1 MTTLL
6 NGHGIKLPWDLSANR
21 LAALRSNGQLKVS
34 EEGIISFL
42 KRSCSSQVNCNPD
55 GPTDRMS
62 KGYWINP
69 EKGHDMIRGV
79 GKWEWIWRAED
90 GCNQNSLHEII
101 LKKKNLVDSH
111 ICWISQ
117 LNCIFLSFSG
127 SQRMGR
133 CEAKNVYLI
142 WHGHCTH
149 GLDEAVAAYIRPQ
162 MIQALNTPSWLE
174 EGSTTDHYRV
184 PHLLSL

>member
-101 LKKKNLVDSH
+101 LKKKKKTWWIAISAGFPNLIVYFCLLVGAREWGDVKQKMSTWSDMDTALMDSMK
-111 ICWISQ
+111 
-117 LNCIFLSFSG
+117 L
-127 SQRMGR
+127 
-133 CEAKNVYLI
+133 
-142 WHGHCTH
+142 
-149 GLDEAVAAYIRPQ
+149 
-162 MIQALNTPSWLE
+162 WLL
-174 EGSTTDHYRV
+174 T
-184 PHLLSL
+184 